1 MNSNTQKIPEVKQK
15 PFVKWG
21 EEDNGGECSNKSSST
36 DLDVTNQVPRYYD
49 MGVLK
54 EERLPL
60 RGGIKMSTYSLSMSS
75 VKHVLSLED
84 SQSQEAEEWV
94 MLGEEREETLTEA
107 SDLQDS
113 RWNRVSTYVESGVT
127 CLSGSLFCQEV
138 FDGVLHSHA
147 LVHAF
152 AVIP

>member
-1 MNSNTQKIPEVKQK
+1 
-15 PFVKWG
+15 
-21 EEDNGGECSNKSSST
+21 
-36 DLDVTNQVPRYYD
+36 
-49 MGVLK
+49 
-54 EERLPL
+54 
-60 RGGIKMSTYSLSMSS
+60 MSS

-127 CLSGSLFCQEV
+127 CLSGSLFC
-138 FDGVLHSHA
+138 
-147 LVHAF
+147 
-152 AVIP
+152 